1 MLRHTWIIYAPN
13 LAACAD
19 FLMKERVQL
28 PISGRR
34 GESAAAAGVAGA
46 GASSDE
52 GEVATEGVGASVEVQ
67 GQVL

>member
-28 PISGRR
+28 P
-34 GESAAAAGVAGA
+34 V
-46 GASSDE
+46 SSR
-52 GEVATEGVGASVEVQ
+52 Q
-67 GQVL
+67 QRQVLQVQVQVQMKGKLQLKV